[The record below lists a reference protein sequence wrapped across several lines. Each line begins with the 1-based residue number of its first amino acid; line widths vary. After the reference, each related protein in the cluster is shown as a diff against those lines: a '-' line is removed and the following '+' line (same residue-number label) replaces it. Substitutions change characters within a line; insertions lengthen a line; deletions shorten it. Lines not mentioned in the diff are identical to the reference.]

1 MRIPVLGLTLLL
13 AALSTQFAAAN
24 SVAFTTVN
32 FTYSGVDVNEI
43 GATSLGFGVFAF
55 PKGLKTVS
63 LSDLVFFSFYQ
74 TTTLLEDQPVSSTFS
89 YGLTNLTDF
98 SASLFKSTLTLDTV
112 ATAGTDLGFA
122 PESFHIISLAPGG
135 AYTASADGA
144 TLTVGTVLVPE
155 PTSIILVSTGL
166 LGIMGR
172 IRKRR

>member
-13 AALSTQFAAAN
+13 AALSTHFAAAN
-24 SVAFTTVN
+24 SVPFTTVD
-32 FTYSGVDVNEI
+32 FTYSGVDINEI
-43 GATSLGFGVFAF
+43 GATSSGFGVFVF
-55 PKGLKTVS
+55 PTGLKTVS
-63 LSDLVFFSFYQ
+63 LSNLVFFFFSQ
-74 TTTLLEDQPVSSTFS
+74 TTVLLGDQPVSSTFS
-89 YGLTNLTDF
+89 YGLANLTDF

-112 ATAGTDLGFA
+112 ATAGTNPNFS

-135 AYTASADGA
+135 AYTANAFGA

-172 IRKRR
+172 IRKRT